1 MGKRTGEK
9 TKAKRKTE
17 VIPFPGRA
25 LPSPPSAPTADAVYE
40 CLRAIIVSLE
50 EKDSYTYGHS
60 IRLAEYAV
68 MLATEMGL
76 SEEEIREAE
85 LSALLHDVGK
95 IGIPDSVLLKPARLT
110 RAEFEIMKTH
120 PVRSERI
127 VQKISSLQHLL
138 PGIRHHH
145 ERWDGHGYP
154 DGLKGEEIPLYARLI
169 LVVDTFDAMTS
180 TRPYRLA
187 LDKEVA
193 IQELRRCAGT
203 QFDADMVEH
212 FIRALR
218 KQDQGVKVEVA
229 MSVLKKIA

>member
-1 MGKRTGEK
+1 MAT
-9 TKAKRKTE
+9 A
-17 VIPFPGRA
+17 I
-25 LPSPPSAPTADAVYE
+25 PTANTDVVLE
-40 CLRAIIVSLE
+40 CIRSIIVSLE

-120 PVRSERI
+120 PVRSARI
-127 VQKISSLQHLL
+127 VEKISSLHHLL
-138 PGIRHHH
+138 PGIKHHH
-145 ERWDGHGYP
+145 ERWDGLGYP

-193 IQELRRCAGT
+193 IAELQRCAGT
-203 QFDADMVEH
+203 QFDTELVEH

-218 KQDQGVKVEVA
+218 KQDQGVKIEIA

>member
-1 MGKRTGEK
+1 MGKRIGEK
-9 TKAKRKTE
+9 PKIKRKTK
-17 VIPFPGRA
+17 VLPFPGPA
-25 LPSPPSAPTADAVYE
+25 LATSAPTANTDVVLE
-40 CLRAIIVSLE
+40 CIRSIIVSLE

-68 MLATEMGL
+68 MLAAEMGL

-120 PVRSERI
+120 PVRSARI
-127 VQKISSLQHLL
+127 VEKISSLHHLL
-138 PGIRHHH
+138 PGIKHHH

-193 IQELRRCAGT
+193 IAELQRCAGT
-203 QFDADMVEH
+203 QFDAELVEH

-218 KQDQGVKVEVA
+218 KQDQGVKVELA

>member
-1 MGKRTGEK
+1 MGKKSGEK
-9 TKAKRKTE
+9 LKKKTK
-17 VIPFPGRA
+17 VIPFPGNTA
-25 LPSPPSAPTADAVYE
+25 PASAPTEPALE
-40 CLRAIIVSLE
+40 CLRSIIVSLE

-60 IRLAEYAV
+60 IRLAEFAV

-120 PVRSERI
+120 PVRSARI
-127 VQKISSLQHLL
+127 VQNISSLQHLL

-145 ERWDGHGYP
+145 ERWDGLGYP

-193 IQELRRCAGT
+193 IAELKRCAGT
-203 QFDADMVEH
+203 QFDSRLVEH

-218 KQDQGVKVEVA
+218 KQDQGVKVSVP